1 MFKGGTR
8 DYIVINKQGCASWS
22 SKKMEKDFDF
32 TRSLLKEAI
41 KFILQ
46 NCFFSIGNITMI
58 LVIGIPWDMTQHHF
72 LQTSFQ
78 PTMKITE
85 SRNNVSLE
93 QSMFEK
99 CIIPLGL
106 LMTCYH

>member
-58 LVIGIPWDMTQHHF
+58 LVIGIPMGYDAAPF
-72 LQTSFQ
+72 FANLF
-78 PTMKITE
+78 PA
-85 SRNNVSLE
+85 NNE
-93 QSMFEK
+93 D
-99 CIIPLGL
+99 
-106 LMTCYH
+106 H